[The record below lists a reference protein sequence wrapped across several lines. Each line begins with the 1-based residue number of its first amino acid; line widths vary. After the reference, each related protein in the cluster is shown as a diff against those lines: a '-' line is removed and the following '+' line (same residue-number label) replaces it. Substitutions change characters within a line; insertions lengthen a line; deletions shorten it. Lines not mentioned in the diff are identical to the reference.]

1 MIQKMITCPKC
12 GKSIRVNIPENT
24 TGTAS
29 VNCPQCNTKLR
40 FEINKKPIRLG
51 ADEPTEITEHHVFDI
66 PSANAIPSLYILKQ
80 EFALKKGRNVVGRRP
95 ESSDNNVTLSPAD
108 PYMSR
113 QNACIEVKI
122 GLHGMEYCL
131 EAIKSTNPMKLN
143 GQELG
148 EGDVVFLKLGD
159 HITMG
164 RTDVLF
170 QVAHYYDD
178 ETLKPLK

>member
-1 MIQKMITCPKC
+1 
-12 GKSIRVNIPENT
+12 
-24 TGTAS
+24 
-29 VNCPQCNTKLR
+29 
-40 FEINKKPIRLG
+40 
-51 ADEPTEITEHHVFDI
+51 
-66 PSANAIPSLYILKQ
+66 
-80 EFALKKGRNVVGRRP
+80 
-95 ESSDNNVTLSPAD
+95 
-108 PYMSR
+108 
-113 QNACIEVKI
+113 
-122 GLHGMEYCL
+122 
-131 EAIKSTNPMKLN
+131 MKLN